1 MATPLKPKDLEKHVR
16 QILDGGS
23 PARECLATLE
33 TGPAGHFGF
42 PGLTWLWGPELYQ
55 RDRVLFRALLLA
67 KFSSRTWA
75 GGWRWTPTPWSARL
89 QSWLEQ
95 AEKDQDVELC
105 QRLIAWKLLAQAGFA
120 YAKLSPLVRAELLR
134 RLKQQRTSA
143 QRLLELRKLDFWF
156 QLDQPT
162 AVEIYRHD
170 PACSGYILRHLPRPE
185 KVFWQELFQLALS
198 QDEDFAYK
206 LYRALVPLNH
216 WESEVQEL
224 CRRPLKAE
232 ELVKELDRRSPAY
245 GYGEA
250 FSRVLY
256 QILQQRG
263 RDAFAYV
270 IPQLKR
276 VWKPLLGRGNYGKM
290 LELADKKGW
299 DDLWCAILR
308 TCASPQEFNTNLR
321 KLAAQPSS
329 PRLLGLSGISSEWNF
344 GALGLAR
351 VQILENDT
359 ALALY
364 QANPEWLRGPFKL
377 NLQLSPSQKG
387 YTGLLQHLIDHG
399 EEELV
404 DLLASRY
411 ILSYQPFAE
420 VQLLTDYYA
429 ALAGSRAR
437 RGANVLGKL
446 PAYCIWNY
454 PELIRKN
461 RLARALYERS
471 VADYAQ
477 DALALSDLVEAS
489 EIHAMAL
496 GYRALSQAS
505 PEEAARHLVLLV
517 GCLFRPMQRLTRG
530 YALAALERAAQTDQ
544 VTAAR
549 ILAAAREAQR
559 LPDERY
565 PKEALLAL
573 LGSLLHRWPEL
584 RGPREQPMVYRREV
598 SRV

>member
-1 MATPLKPKDLEKHVR
+1 MTLKPKELEQQVR
-16 QILDGGS
+16 QVLDS
-23 PARECLATLE
+23 RSSDRDCLTALE
-33 TGPAGHFGF
+33 TGPASHFGF

-67 KFSSRTWA
+67 KFSHQTWA
-75 GGWRWTPTPWSARL
+75 GGWRWSNTPWSARL

-95 AEKDQDVELC
+95 ADQDQDVELC
-105 QRLIAWKLLAQAGFA
+105 QRLITWKLLAQAGFT
-120 YAKLSPLVRAELLR
+120 YSKLSPLVRAELLR
-134 RLKQQRTSA
+134 RTKHKPTSA
-143 QRLLELRKLDFWF
+143 QRRLEERKLDFWF
-156 QLDQPT
+156 QLDHIT
-162 AVEIYRHD
+162 ALQLYRQD
-170 PACSGYILRHLPRPE
+170 PACSAYLLRHLPRPE
-185 KVFWQELFQLALS
+185 KVFWKELFQLALG
-198 QDEDFAYK
+198 QDEAFAYK
-206 LYRALVPLNH
+206 IYRALIPLSQ
-216 WESEVQEL
+216 WESEVKEL
-224 CRRPLKAE
+224 CRSPLKAS
-232 ELVKELDRRSPAY
+232 ELLKELERRSPTY

-250 FSRVLY
+250 FARVLY
-256 QILQQRG
+256 QILQERG

-290 LELADKKGW
+290 LELADAKGW

-308 TCASPQEFNTNLR
+308 TCASSKEFNTSLR
-321 KLAAQPSS
+321 KLAAQPGS
-329 PRLLGLSGISSEWNF
+329 PRLPGLSGVSSEWNF
-344 GALGLAR
+344 GAVGLAR
-351 VQILENDT
+351 VQILDNDT

-364 QANPEWLRGPFKL
+364 RANPDWLRGPFKL
-377 NLQLSPSQKG
+377 NLQVHPSQKG
-387 YTGLLQHLIDHG
+387 YTGLLQQLMDRG

-411 ILSYQPFAE
+411 ILSYQPLPE

-429 ALAGSRAR
+429 ALGDSRAR

-471 VADYAQ
+471 IADYAQ
-477 DALALSDLVEAS
+477 DPLALSDLVEAS
-489 EIHAMAL
+489 EIHVMAL
-496 GYRALSQAS
+496 GYRALSQAA
-505 PEEAARHLVLLV
+505 PDEAARHLVLLL

-530 YALAALERAAQTDQ
+530 YALAALERASQTNQ
-544 VTAAR
+544 GTAAR

-565 PKEALLAL
+565 PKEALLSL
-573 LGSLLHRWPEL
+573 LGSLLNRWPEL
-584 RGPREQPMVYRREV
+584 RGPREQPVVYRREV